1 MSRTAARP
9 RAGRDAG
16 MRKDRQHGNGPPV
29 RPQGVSSKKRKGC
42 HQLPQMAGCR
52 STDLHQRRRGHGQ
65 SINRTPN
72 VQGATHVLEQT
83 GCASTSAGALCNF
96 ERRPA
101 SGIPALVSV
110 CRDTTSHDALGLVT
124 PSFVTV
130 PNDTVLRQIHTGAS

>member
-1 MSRTAARP
+1 MAMGHLCDLKAYPQKNERDVINYREW
-9 RAGRDAG
+9 RDAG
-16 MRKDRQHGNGPPV
+16 RRI
-29 RPQGVSSKKRKGC
+29 
-42 HQLPQMAGCR
+42 
-52 STDLHQRRRGHGQ
+52 STSAVEHGQ

-83 GCASTSAGALCNF
+83 GYASTSAGALCNF